1 MNKANNSVPF
11 FAIER
16 YGARMENIKKRF
28 SIGAVKRA
36 ALMKKRAA
44 LMKKRDEWEATN
56 GDEARKAVS
65 AVLSKFWIS
74 ARVMKGYKCDSVKRA
89 MAADIESVIAALAS
103 ENIRAVSKFAA
114 KVSSGEASVLEG
126 VVIGGEK
133 FNVAIKIGN
142 TFTTFAAWLLKRGY
156 ACEEA
161 ERIAN
166 PHSENATV
174 KAAARLV
181 LMLEEI
187 GKSVKVWGEIRDA
200 VEAEREKAKKA
211 KAKAMR
217 NEAKKMAKS
226 SDPVIRA
233 NAELVKTE
241 AEKVEKAA

>member
-1 MNKANNSVPF
+1 MNKANNNVPF
-11 FAIER
+11 FAVER
-16 YGARMENIKKRF
+16 YEKRMENIKKRF
-28 SIGAVKRA
+28 AFGAMKRA
-36 ALMKKRAA
+36 ALSKKRAA
-44 LMKKRDEWEATN
+44 LIAKRDEWDAAN
-56 GDEARKAVS
+56 GEEARKAVS

-74 ARVMKGYKCDSVKRA
+74 ARIMKGYKCDNVKRA
-89 MAADIESVIAALAS
+89 MAADIESVIAALSS
-103 ENIRAVSKFAA
+103 ENVRAVSKFAA

-142 TFTTFAAWLLKRGY
+142 TFTTFAAWLLKRGF

-166 PHSENATV
+166 PHSENAV
-174 KAAARLV
+174 AKAAARLV
-181 LMLEEI
+181 LMLEEM

-226 SDPVIRA
+226 SDLIIRA

>member
-1 MNKANNSVPF
+1 MNKANNNVPF
-11 FAIER
+11 FAVER
-16 YGARMENIKKRF
+16 YEARMENIKKRF
-28 SIGAVKRA
+28 SFGAVKRA
-36 ALMKKRAA
+36 ALTKKRSA
-44 LMKKRDEWEATN
+44 LIAKRDEWDATN

-65 AVLSKFWIS
+65 AVLSRFWIS

-89 MAADIESVIAALAS
+89 MTADLESVVAALAA
-103 ENIRAVSKFAA
+103 ENIRAVSKFAV
-114 KVSSGEASVLEG
+114 KVSSGEASIMEG

-133 FNVAIKIGN
+133 YNVAIKIGN
-142 TFTTFAAWLLKRGY
+142 TFTTFASWLLKRGY

-181 LMLEEI
+181 LMLEEM
-187 GKSVKVWGEIRDA
+187 GKAVKVWGEIRDA

-217 NEAKKMAKS
+217 NEAKNMAKS
-226 SDPVIRA
+226 SDPIIRA

-241 AEKVEKAA
+241 AEKIEKAA

>member
-1 MNKANNSVPF
+1 MNKANNNVPF
-11 FAIER
+11 FAVER
-16 YGARMENIKKRF
+16 YVKRMENIKKRF
-28 SIGAVKRA
+28 PFGAVKRA

-44 LMKKRDEWEATN
+44 LMKKRDEWEAAH

-74 ARVMKGYKCDSVKRA
+74 ARVMKGYKCDNVKLA
-89 MAADIESVIAALAS
+89 MTTDIESVIAALAS
-103 ENIRAVSKFAA
+103 ENVRAVSKFAA
-114 KVSSGEASVLEG
+114 KVSSGEASVLGG

-133 FNVAIKIGN
+133 FNIAIKIGN
-142 TFTTFAAWLLKRGY
+142 TFTTLAAWLLKRGY

-181 LMLEEI
+181 LMLEEL

-200 VEAEREKAKKA
+200 VEAEREKANKA

-226 SDPVIRA
+226 SDPIVRA
-233 NAELVKTE
+233 NAELVKVE

>member
-1 MNKANNSVPF
+1 MNKANNNFPF
-11 FAIER
+11 FAVER

-28 SIGAVKRA
+28 SFGAAKRA
-36 ALMKKRAA
+36 ALTKKRAA
-44 LMKKRDEWEATN
+44 LIAKRDEWDAEN
-56 GDEARKAVS
+56 GDNARKAVS
-65 AVLSKFWIS
+65 AVMSKFWIS
-74 ARVMKGYKCDSVKRA
+74 ARVMKGYKCDNVKRA
-89 MAADIESVIAALAS
+89 MSADIEIVIAALAA
-103 ENIRAVSKFAA
+103 ENVRAVSKFAA
-114 KVSSGEASVLEG
+114 KVSSGEASILEG

-181 LMLEEI
+181 LMLEEL

-200 VEAEREKAKKA
+200 VEVEREKAKKA
-211 KAKAMR
+211 QAKAMR

>member
-1 MNKANNSVPF
+1 MKKAKYSVPF
-11 FAIER
+11 FAASR
-16 YGARMENIKKRF
+16 YEERMENIKKRF
-28 SIGAVKRA
+28 SFGAVKRA
-36 ALMKKRAA
+36 ALTRKRAA
-44 LMKKRDEWEATN
+44 LIAKRDEWDATN

-65 AVLSKFWIS
+65 AVLNKFWIS
-74 ARVMKGYKCDSVKRA
+74 ARAMKGYKCDSVKRA

-114 KVSSGEASVLEG
+114 KVSSGEASVLEC

-142 TFTTFAAWLLKRGY
+142 TSTTFAAWLIKRGY

-166 PHSENATV
+166 PHSESATA

-181 LMLEEI
+181 LMLEEA
-187 GKSVKVWGEIRDA
+187 GKSVKGWGEIRDA

-217 NEAKKMAKS
+217 NDAKKMAKS

>member
-1 MNKANNSVPF
+1 MNKANYSVPF
-11 FAIER
+11 FAAARYEER
-16 YGARMENIKKRF
+16 MGNIKKRF
-28 SIGAVKRA
+28 SFGAVKRA
-36 ALMKKRAA
+36 SLMKKRAA
-44 LMKKRDEWEATN
+44 LIAKRDEWEATN
-56 GDEARKAVS
+56 GDAARKAVS

-74 ARVMKGYKCDSVKRA
+74 ARVMKGYKCDNVKRA
-89 MAADIESVIAALAS
+89 MAADLEHIIAALAS
-103 ENIRAVSKFAA
+103 ENVRAVSKFAS

-133 FNVAIKIGN
+133 FSVAMKIGN
-142 TFTTFAAWLLKRGY
+142 TFTTFASWLIKRGY

-166 PHSENATV
+166 PHTENATV

-181 LMLEEI
+181 LMLEEM

-217 NEAKKMAKS
+217 DEAKNMAKS

-233 NAELVKTE
+233 NAELVKME

>member
-1 MNKANNSVPF
+1 MKKAKYSVPF
-11 FAIER
+11 FAVER
-16 YGARMENIKKRF
+16 YDERMENIKKRF
-28 SIGAVKRA
+28 AFGAVKRA
-36 ALMKKRAA
+36 ALTKKRAA
-44 LMKKRDEWEATN
+44 LIAKRDEWDATN

-74 ARVMKGYKCDSVKRA
+74 ARVMKGYKCDNVKRA
-89 MAADIESVIAALAS
+89 MAADIESVIAALAA

-114 KVSSGEASVLEG
+114 KVSSGEAPVLEG

-156 ACEEA
+156 SCEEA
-161 ERIAN
+161 IALAN
-166 PHSENATV
+166 PHSETRTA

-181 LMLEEI
+181 LMLEEM

-217 NEAKKMAKS
+217 NEAKEMEKS
-226 SDPVIRA
+226 SDPIIRA

-241 AEKVEKAA
+241 AERVEKAA

>member
-1 MNKANNSVPF
+1 MNKANYSVPF
-11 FAIER
+11 FASER
-16 YGARMENIKKRF
+16 YEKRMENIKKRF
-28 SIGAVKRA
+28 AFGAVKRA
-36 ALMKKRAA
+36 ALMRKRAA
-44 LMKKRDEWEATN
+44 LIAKRDEWDAAN

-74 ARVMKGYKCDSVKRA
+74 ARVMNGYKCDNVKRA
-89 MAADIESVIAALAS
+89 MTADIESVVAALAA

-187 GKSVKVWGEIRDA
+187 GKAVKVWGEIRDA

-233 NAELVKTE
+233 NAELVKVE

>member
-1 MNKANNSVPF
+1 MKKANNNVPF
-11 FAIER
+11 FAVARYEER
-16 YGARMENIKKRF
+16 MGNIKKRF
-28 SIGAVKRA
+28 SFGAVKRA
-36 ALMKKRAA
+36 TILKRRAA
-44 LMKKRDEWEATN
+44 LIAKRDEWDATN

-74 ARVMKGYKCDSVKRA
+74 ARVMRGYKCDNVKRA
-89 MAADIESVIAALAS
+89 MAADVGSVIAALAA
-103 ENIRAVSKFAA
+103 ENVRAVSKFAA
-114 KVSSGEASVLEG
+114 KVASGEASVMEG

-181 LMLEEI
+181 LMLEEM
-187 GKSVKVWGEIRDA
+187 GKVVKVWGEIRDA

-211 KAKAMR
+211 EAKAMR
-217 NEAKKMAKS
+217 NEAKKMEKS

-233 NAELVKTE
+233 NAELVKVE

>member
-1 MNKANNSVPF
+1 MKKANNNIPF
-11 FAIER
+11 FAVARYDER
-16 YGARMENIKKRF
+16 MANIKKRF
-28 SIGAVKRA
+28 AFGAVKRA
-36 ALMKKRAA
+36 ALTKKRAA
-44 LMKKRDEWEATN
+44 LIAKRDEWDATN

-74 ARVMKGYKCDSVKRA
+74 ARVMKGYKCDNVKRA

-103 ENIRAVSKFAA
+103 ENVRAVSKFAA

-166 PHSENATV
+166 PHSENATA

-187 GKSVKVWGEIRDA
+187 GKAVKVWGEIRDA

-217 NEAKKMAKS
+217 SEAKKMEKS

-233 NAELVKTE
+233 NAGLVKIE

>member
-1 MNKANNSVPF
+1 MKKANNNIPF
-11 FAIER
+11 FAVAR
-16 YGARMENIKKRF
+16 YDERMENIKKRF
-28 SIGAVKRA
+28 SFGTLKLAVLAKRRA
-36 ALMKKRAA
+36 ALIA
-44 LMKKRDEWEATN
+44 KRDEWDAAN

-74 ARVMKGYKCDSVKRA
+74 ARVMKGYKCDNVKRA
-89 MAADIESVIAALAS
+89 MTANLESVIASLAS
-103 ENIRAVSKFAA
+103 ENVRAVSKFAA

-166 PHSENATV
+166 YHSEKATV
-174 KAAARLV
+174 RAAARLV
-181 LMLEEI
+181 LMLEEM
-187 GKSVKVWGEIRDA
+187 GKAVKVWGEIRDA

-217 NEAKKMAKS
+217 SEAKNMAKS
-226 SDPVIRA
+226 SDPIIRA
-233 NAELVKTE
+233 NAELVKAE

>member
-1 MNKANNSVPF
+1 MKKANNNVPF
-11 FAIER
+11 FAIAR
-16 YGARMENIKKRF
+16 YDSRMENIRNRF
-28 SIGAVKRA
+28 SFGALKRA
-36 ALMKKRAA
+36 ALTKKRAA
-44 LMKKRDEWEATN
+44 LIAKRDEWEAAH

-74 ARVMKGYKCDSVKRA
+74 VHAMKGYKCDSVKRA
-89 MAADIESVIAALAS
+89 MTADIESVIAALAS
-103 ENIRAVSKFAA
+103 ENVRAVSKFAS
-114 KVSSGEASVLEG
+114 KVSSGEASIMEG
-126 VVIGGEK
+126 VIIGGEK

-142 TFTTFAAWLLKRGY
+142 TFTTFASWLLKRGY

-181 LMLEEI
+181 LMLEEM
-187 GKSVKVWGEIRDA
+187 GKAVKVWGEIRDA

-211 KAKAMR
+211 KAKSMR
-217 NEAKKMAKS
+217 NEAKKMEKS

-233 NAELVKTE
+233 NAELVKIE

>member
-1 MNKANNSVPF
+1 MNKANNNVPF
-11 FAIER
+11 FAIAR
-16 YGARMENIKKRF
+16 YEARMENIRKRF
-28 SIGAVKRA
+28 SFGAVKRA
-36 ALMKKRAA
+36 ALTKKRAA
-44 LMKKRDEWEATN
+44 LIAKRDEWDAAN
-56 GDEARKAVS
+56 GDNARKAVS

-166 PHSENATV
+166 PHNENATL

-181 LMLEEI
+181 LMLEEL
-187 GKSVKVWGEIRDA
+187 GKNVKVWGDIRDA
-200 VEAEREKAKKA
+200 VEAEREKARKDKA
-211 KAKAMR
+211 RAMR
-217 NEAKKMAKS
+217 NEAKKMAMS
-226 SDPVIRA
+226 SDPIIRA
-233 NAELVKTE
+233 NAELVKAE

>member
-1 MNKANNSVPF
+1 MNKSNYSVPF
-11 FAIER
+11 FASARYEER
-16 YGARMENIKKRF
+16 MGNIKKRF
-28 SIGAVKRA
+28 SFGAVKRA
-36 ALMKKRAA
+36 ALTKKRAA
-44 LMKKRDEWEATN
+44 LTKKHDEWEAAH
-56 GDEARKAVS
+56 GDESRKAVS

-74 ARVMKGYKCDSVKRA
+74 ARIMKGYKCDNVKRA
-89 MAADIESVIAALAS
+89 MTANLESVIAALAA
-103 ENIRAVSKFAA
+103 ENVRAVSKFAA

-142 TFTTFAAWLLKRGY
+142 TFTTFASWLLKRGY

-166 PHSENATV
+166 PHSENATA

-181 LMLEEI
+181 LMLEKM
-187 GKSVKVWGEIRDA
+187 GKAVKVWGEIRDA
-200 VEAEREKAKKA
+200 VEAERKNAQKA
-211 KAKAMR
+211 KAKALR
-217 NEAKKMAKS
+217 NEAKNMAKS

-233 NAELVKTE
+233 NAELVKVE

>member
-1 MNKANNSVPF
+1 MNKANNNVPF
-11 FAIER
+11 FAIAR
-16 YGARMENIKKRF
+16 YEARMENIKKRF
-28 SIGAVKRA
+28 AFGAVKRA
-36 ALMKKRAA
+36 SLTKKRATLIA
-44 LMKKRDEWEATN
+44 KRDDWDATN

-74 ARVMKGYKCDSVKRA
+74 ARLMKGYKCDNVKRA
-89 MAADIESVIAALAS
+89 MTADLESVIAALAA
-103 ENIRAVSKFAA
+103 ENVRAVSKFAA
-114 KVSSGEASVLEG
+114 KVSSGEASIMEG

-133 FNVAIKIGN
+133 YNVAIKIGN

-181 LMLEEI
+181 LMLEEM
-187 GKSVKVWGEIRDA
+187 GKYVKVWGEIRDA

-217 NEAKKMAKS
+217 NEAKKMEKS
-226 SDPVIRA
+226 SDPIIRA
-233 NAELVKTE
+233 NAELVKVE